1 MSFAIDAN
9 ILVYASDSDSPNC
22 EAAQRFLARCTTE
35 SEVFFL
41 AWPTVMAYLR
51 ITTHAA
57 IFQQPLSPAQALAN
71 IQGLLDLPHCRLISE
86 GEGCWLDYV
95 AMAVEHHPR
104 GNLVPDS
111 HLAALLKSN
120 GVKRLYT
127 KDKDFRRF
135 EFLKVVDPLIS
146 KRNG

>member
-9 ILVYASDSDSPNC
+9 ILVYASDADSPHC
-22 EAAQRFLARCTTE
+22 EAAQSFLARCAAE

-51 ITTHAA
+51 ISTHAA
-57 IFQQPLSPAQALAN
+57 IFKNPLSPAQALAN
-71 IQGLLDLPHCRLISE
+71 VQSLLDLPHCRLISE
-86 GEGCWLDYV
+86 AQGAWLDYV
-95 AMAVEHHPR
+95 ELAGEHHPR

-120 GVKRLYT
+120 GVKRLYSR
-127 KDKDFRRF
+127 DKDFRRF
-135 EFLKVVDPLIS
+135 EFLKVVDPI
-146 KRNG
+146 